1 MIKISI
7 ITVTYNSIQ
16 YLAETIQSM
25 RDQTYLNVEYI
36 VIDGGSTD
44 GTLKYLYESKQFDQ
58 IVSEKDG
65 GIYDALN
72 KGLKLA
78 SGDIIGI
85 LHSNDLFASDQ
96 TLQEIRNAF
105 SSGKK
110 KDIVYGDLDYTEA
123 DNTNHILRSW
133 VSQSFKPGL
142 IQRGWMAP
150 HPTLFI
156 RREVYEKH
164 GFYNIKYKISA
175 DYDYMIR
182 LFQDVMLTTFYLP
195 KVLSKMRKGG
205 VSNTGINNLIT
216 KSKEDYLIIK
226 HHKISFPL
234 WVLFLKN
241 ITKLPQLFLRNQNNI
256 KSNLQTNHSQTYSN
270 IPSVKVSHQLL
281 GS

>member
-123 DNTNHILRSW
+123 DNTNHILRSCCLLYT
-133 VSQSFKPGL
+133 SPSPRDGL
-142 IQRGWMAP
+142 
-150 HPTLFI
+150 
-156 RREVYEKH
+156 
-164 GFYNIKYKISA
+164 
-175 DYDYMIR
+175 
-182 LFQDVMLTTFYLP
+182 
-195 KVLSKMRKGG
+195 LSRM
-205 VSNTGINNLIT
+205 
-216 KSKEDYLIIK
+216 
-226 HHKISFPL
+226 
-234 WVLFLKN
+234 
-241 ITKLPQLFLRNQNNI
+241 
-256 KSNLQTNHSQTYSN
+256 
-270 IPSVKVSHQLL
+270 PSS
-281 GS
+281 